1 MEEPEGTDST
11 LAIDYYG
18 KRGLGSGIEVSYA
31 KQDYF
36 GRALGYIIR
45 DTGEDDLGRD
55 EARRNLQPPR
65 ELRGR
70 FQWQH
75 RQFLPYDWQLTA
87 EVGYLSDRN
96 FLEGFYRGEFD
107 VGKQQETLIHL
118 KRIQDNWGLSILG
131 KARINDF
138 VNKTE
143 ELPTIEY
150 HLTGQSL
157 FGDRFTF
164 YSDSQI
170 SRFRNRF
177 DSEAAPT
184 TSQKFY
190 TFASE
195 RAELDMPMQ
204 IGKVKVVPFVAGTMA
219 YEDLLGFRTDI
230 DGTAGRADKDIW
242 IGEAGARAS
251 LQPFWKVY
259 PNVKSRLW
267 DLDQLRHVIKPYLTV
282 VGFAESDS
290 VAEQRDT
297 LNVGLSQRLQTKRGP
312 AGNQRTVDW
321 MRLDTEITWV
331 DDSGDASSGP
341 DRFLW
346 NNPFIPLSNTHSG
359 AVPLQDRRSSNVF
372 GPQRNYFGYNYMW
385 RVSDTTTILSDM
397 NFDMQSGVV
406 QQLNI
411 GFSRLVLPNLSYY
424 IGSRYL
430 RRIRVQDTRGHVQ
443 NGSNAFT
450 FSAVYGLDP
459 RYTLVFSQLFDF
471 DYGANVRSDITLI
484 RRYHR
489 VFWGFTY
496 SADESLNKQAIV
508 FSIWP
513 QGVPEMAVGG
523 GRRYMGLGDTVDY

>member
-1 MEEPEGTDST
+1 MP
-11 LAIDYYG
+11 
-18 KRGLGSGIEVSYA
+18 
-31 KQDYF
+31 
-36 GRALGYIIR
+36 
-45 DTGEDDLGRD
+45 
-55 EARRNLQPPR
+55 LQM
-65 ELRGR
+65 G
-70 FQWQH
+70 
-75 RQFLPYDWQLTA
+75 
-87 EVGYLSDRN
+87 
-96 FLEGFYRGEFD
+96 
-107 VGKQQETLIHL
+107 
-118 KRIQDNWGLSILG
+118 
-131 KARINDF
+131 
-138 VNKTE
+138 
-143 ELPTIEY
+143 
-150 HLTGQSL
+150 
-157 FGDRFTF
+157 
-164 YSDSQI
+164 
-170 SRFRNRF
+170 
-177 DSEAAPT
+177 AA
-184 TSQKFY
+184 
-190 TFASE
+190 
-195 RAELDMPMQ
+195 
-204 IGKVKVVPFVAGTMA
+204 KVVPFVAGTIG
-219 YEDLLGFRTDI
+219 YEDLLGYRTDI

-321 MRLDTEITWV
+321 MRLDTEVTWV

-341 DRFLW
+341 ERFLW

-359 AVPLQDRRSSNVF
+359 LVPLQDRRSSNAF

-397 NFDMQSGVV
+397 NFDIQSGVV

-430 RRIRVQDTRGHVQ
+430 RRVRVQDTRGHVQ

-489 VFWGFTY
+489 IFWGFTY

-513 QGVPEMAVGG
+513 QGVPELAVGG